1 MEKIIL
7 PRGYLS
13 HSQVT
18 LWEKNKDAY
27 RVKYYYGG
35 ESFSNKETHFG
46 SKIHKLLETEPD
58 HPWIRHIPRFDT
70 PEYAIDIVIDGIRVK
85 GQIDAYCSKSG
96 NFRDY
101 KTGHADKKGNPPWN
115 DLKVRKHD
123 QLAWYA
129 MLLDHA
135 QPYGNNGYRTAYIDW
150 IETEKEIGIGYDGD
164 EEYETVLGMKLTG
177 NFKTFP
183 RQIAKYEREL
193 QQVRLVTVAREISI
207 DYSAEMAKL

>member
-1 MEKIIL
+1 MGKIIL

-13 HSQVT
+13 HSQCV
-18 LWEKNKDAY
+18 LWERNKEAY
-27 RVKYYYGG
+27 RAKYYYGA

-70 PEYAIDIVIDGIRVK
+70 PEYAIDIIIDGVRVK

-135 QPYGNNGYRTAYIDW
+135 NPYGNAGYRTAYIDW
-150 IETEKEIGIGYDGD
+150 IETEYTEEVKEGPLVIDS
-164 EEYETVLGMKLTG
+164 ELRLTG
-177 NFKTFP
+177 KFKTFP

-193 QQVRLVTVAREISI
+193 QQARLVEVAKQI
-207 DYSAEMAKL
+207 DEDYRHYIAML